1 VGAPIDKLAD
11 IESEKIILGSRIVL
25 AAAGLFATY
34 LDPSQPSQGLA
45 GYVFLIAYVLY
56 SLLLLLTFRQPLRHP
71 WNIFAHAIE
80 IAIVCAIIIYT
91 EGPSSPFFIFFTFV
105 LFIAALRWQGVGALV
120 TGAVLSL
127 VLMALTA
134 SAFVGNF
141 EQADVDR
148 PIIRNIYLIVASGLF
163 AFLGD
168 LLSRR
173 NQQLERLRLGR
184 ELHDG
189 ILQTLAAAGLRLHK
203 VAAQTAK
210 PHRDDLLEV
219 ARALND
225 EQRQL
230 RTFVEKSIGRDL
242 SDTKKPSAFSASELK
257 SFVDHLRRLWNCH
270 IELKVDPADISIDP
284 MLAGELK
291 FLLAE
296 SVANAVMHGHA
307 KAISIEIAQDTK
319 TIALQIKDDGAG
331 LPDSTG
337 EQVYDNVQLAS
348 ANVGPRSIRQRVLQV
363 RGSLRL
369 TSSSKGV
376 ALLIKI
382 PTLAAY
388 KGSMWQ

>member
-34 LDPSQPSQGLA
+34 LDPSQPSQGVA

-56 SLLLLLTFRQPLRHP
+56 SLLLPLTFRQPLRQP
-71 WNIFAHAIE
+71 WNIFAHALE
-80 IAIVCAIIIYT
+80 IAIVCVIIIYT
-91 EGPSSPFFIFFTFV
+91 EGPSSPFFVYFTFV
-105 LFIAALRWQGVGALV
+105 LFVAALRWQGLGALI

-141 EQADVDR
+141 ERADVDR
-148 PIIRNIYLIVASGLF
+148 LIIRNIYLIVASGLF

-168 LLSRR
+168 LLGRR

-203 VAAQTAK
+203 VAAQTAE

-230 RTFVEKSIGRDL
+230 RSFVEKSIGRGL
-242 SDTKKPSAFSASELK
+242 SDTKKPRAFHASELQLLIE
-257 SFVDHLRRLWNCH
+257 HLRRLWNCH
-270 IELKVDPADISIDP
+270 IQLKVDSAGISIDRV
-284 MLAGELK
+284 LAGELK
-291 FLLAE
+291 FILAE

-307 KAISIEIAQDTK
+307 KAITVEIAQDTK
-319 TIALQIKDDGAG
+319 SITLQIKDNGAG
-331 LPDSTG
+331 LPDATG
-337 EQVYDNVQLAS
+337 EHVYDNTRLAA
-348 ANVGPRSIRQRVLQV
+348 ANVGPRSIRQRVLQA

-376 ALLIKI
+376 ELLIKI
-382 PTLAAY
+382 PTLAAS
-388 KGSMWQ
+388 KGSK